1 MVSDTTDEY
10 LPQKARLVMTLRAQA
25 VMSPNILS
33 AIEQTPRE
41 KFVPDHLKAHAYEN
55 ASLPIGN
62 GQTISQPYIV
72 AKMTEYL
79 ELNKRHRVLEI
90 GTGSG
95 YQAAILACLVRRVY
109 TMERLRPLMV
119 QAEARCKQLQ
129 LSNITYRHADGN
141 KGWPEAA
148 PFDRIIITCQTE
160 HIPAA
165 LLDQLKVGGILVA
178 PVGPSGQEELF
189 RVKRGEDGFETD
201 CLMPVRFVPMID
213 GTDS

>member
-1 MVSDTTDEY
+1 MSDTTDEY

-79 ELNKRHRVLEI
+79 ELNKRHRVLKSAQEAVI
-90 GTGSG
+90 RQPYWPVWSG
-95 YQAAILACLVRRVY
+95 GY
-109 TMERLRPLMV
+109 TPWSGC
-119 QAEARCKQLQ
+119 AR
-129 LSNITYRHADGN
+129 
-141 KGWPEAA
+141 
-148 PFDRIIITCQTE
+148 
-160 HIPAA
+160 
-165 LLDQLKVGGILVA
+165 
-178 PVGPSGQEELF
+178 
-189 RVKRGEDGFETD
+189 
-201 CLMPVRFVPMID
+201 
-213 GTDS
+213 

>member
-1 MVSDTTDEY
+1 MSDTTDEY

-79 ELNKRHRVLEI
+79 ELNKRHRVWKSAQEAVI
-90 GTGSG
+90 RQPYWPVWSG
-95 YQAAILACLVRRVY
+95 GY
-109 TMERLRPLMV
+109 TPWSGC
-119 QAEARCKQLQ
+119 AR
-129 LSNITYRHADGN
+129 
-141 KGWPEAA
+141 
-148 PFDRIIITCQTE
+148 
-160 HIPAA
+160 
-165 LLDQLKVGGILVA
+165 
-178 PVGPSGQEELF
+178 
-189 RVKRGEDGFETD
+189 
-201 CLMPVRFVPMID
+201 
-213 GTDS
+213 